1 MEKKTIYIGG
11 GVLLGVLI
19 LLLLVVWLL
28 SVLTP
33 HYYDYYEAEELI
45 SSKTKSYMKQNPSE
59 LPSSDGRH
67 SFDYETLVEADYI
80 KPLNKILRD
89 GDECSAQI
97 YIDKNGAA
105 YSYSTKLSCGDNYQT
120 TEFYKQFLKD
130 HQTVTSESGL
140 YSDTKGGYYLRGKI
154 NNNYVVFGS
163 RVVKKEKVNL
173 LWRVISIDSNNNIKL
188 RATFPTTA
196 STKWDDRYNEED
208 RSSNGYNDFETSVI
222 KDFLKELETND
233 EVLSESYR
241 GKLVPKQLC
250 IAPREKKDATM
261 DGSVECST
269 MSKDTYLFG
278 TITPYEYMRA
288 SLDEKCNALG
298 NRSCSNFNFIAGVQ
312 DEDEWTLTAV
322 PGTNNEAYTFTG
334 RLFSTDRCRGKKS
347 IYVTVTLNQ
356 YVYYRSG
363 SGTEADPYVIK

>member
-89 GDECSAQI
+89 GDECSVQI

-130 HQTVTSESGL
+130 HQTVT
-140 YSDTKGGYYLRGKI
+140 YK
-154 NNNYVVFGS
+154 
-163 RVVKKEKVNL
+163 
-173 LWRVISIDSNNNIKL
+173 
-188 RATFPTTA
+188 
-196 STKWDDRYNEED
+196 
-208 RSSNGYNDFETSVI
+208 
-222 KDFLKELETND
+222 
-233 EVLSESYR
+233 
-241 GKLVPKQLC
+241 
-250 IAPREKKDATM
+250 
-261 DGSVECST
+261 
-269 MSKDTYLFG
+269 
-278 TITPYEYMRA
+278 
-288 SLDEKCNALG
+288 
-298 NRSCSNFNFIAGVQ
+298 
-312 DEDEWTLTAV
+312 
-322 PGTNNEAYTFTG
+322 
-334 RLFSTDRCRGKKS
+334 
-347 IYVTVTLNQ
+347 
-356 YVYYRSG
+356 
-363 SGTEADPYVIK
+363 